1 MRVIN
6 NMMIDFIQKNI
17 NFLNDIQAYHWQ
29 TESYSEHEALGE
41 YYTKFNDLN
50 DRLVETYQ
58 GKTGQRINFSAE
70 LRPGIMN
77 YADNEIVKSEVNKQA
92 DRINEAYKLIE
103 GQIDLESILEDMQEA
118 TSQLSYHLSL
128 S

>member
-1 MRVIN
+1 
-6 NMMIDFIQKNI
+6 MMIDFIQKNI

-77 YADNEIVKSEVNKQA
+77 YADKEIVKSEVNKQA

>member
-6 NMMIDFIQKNI
+6 NMMIDFIQKNM
-17 NFLNDIQAYHWQ
+17 NFLNDVQAYHWQ

-58 GKTGQRINFSAE
+58 GKTGERINFSAE

-77 YADNEIVKSEVNKQA
+77 YADKEIVKSEVNKQA

>member
-6 NMMIDFIQKNI
+6 KTMIDFIQNNM
-17 NFLNDIQAYHWQ
+17 NFLNDVQSYHWQ
-29 TESYSEHEALGE
+29 TKSYAEHEALGE
-41 YYTKFNDLN
+41 YYNKFNELN

-58 GKTGQRINFSAE
+58 GKINERIKFSAE

-77 YADNEIVKSEVNKQA
+77 YADKEIVKSEVNKQA
-92 DRINEAYKLIE
+92 DRINEAYKQVE
-103 GQIDLESILEDMQEA
+103 GQIDLESILEDMQEV

>member
-6 NMMIDFIQKNI
+6 NMMIDFIQKNM
-17 NFLNDIQAYHWQ
+17 NFLNDVQAYHWQ

-58 GKTGQRINFSAE
+58 GKTGERINFSAE

-77 YADNEIVKSEVNKQA
+77 YADKEIVKSEVNKQA
-92 DRINEAYKLIE
+92 DKINEAYKLIE

>member
-1 MRVIN
+1 MQVIN

-77 YADNEIVKSEVNKQA
+77 YADKEIVKSEVNKQA

>member
-1 MRVIN
+1 MQVIN

-58 GKTGQRINFSAE
+58 GKTGERINFSAE